1 MTIFWGVLPSEN
13 KLFFRTLGVSRNMW
27 FIWPLE
33 PHFPRESS
41 HPKHMDSP
49 LEPHFPRRTTYFA
62 KGELPFKTY
71 GFPIRTTFSAA
82 NHIFRETTEHGQ
94 KASQTPPK
102 VSKSHPNF
110 FGGDVTYGHLTF
122 CKKTGQIWYIVA
134 SGAPFLIYR
143 RI

>member
-1 MTIFWGVLPSEN
+1 MTCCP
-13 KLFFRTLGVSRNMW
+13 
-27 FIWPLE
+27 
-33 PHFPRESS
+33 
-41 HPKHMDSP
+41 
-49 LEPHFPRRTTYFA
+49 
-62 KGELPFKTY
+62 Y
-71 GFPIRTTFSAA
+71 GFPITTTFSAA
-82 NHIFRETTEHGQ
+82 NHIFRESRAPLQNIWNPHYNHIFRGKPHIPRKESSPSRHMDSPLQPHFPRPTTYSAKRPSLGK